1 MADQIDFKSYSDDKL
16 KKAFDY
22 YKKEYKYA
30 EKRGGRQPLI
40 DRYNDIKNEMVNRGF
55 IKGNID
61 TKIENVKKS
70 ENDIE
75 KNNESLSNNSQEKKP
90 FVDNTVFGTARKID
104 EISELGKNLDT
115 KVNFNSGN
123 VKASENIR
131 NGYESGLSDDELRR
145 NRRQLINF
153 ITRGEK
159 AGKVDPQLYK
169 QLDKLNR

>member
-61 TKIENVKKS
+61 TKIENVEKS

-75 KNNESLSNNSQEKKP
+75 KNNESLSNESHLLIIQFLAWLEKLMK
-90 FVDNTVFGTARKID
+90 
-104 EISELGKNLDT
+104 L
-115 KVNFNSGN
+115 
-123 VKASENIR
+123 R
-131 NGYESGLSDDELRR
+131 NWEGI
-145 NRRQLINF
+145 LIP
-153 ITRGEK
+153 R
-159 AGKVDPQLYK
+159 
-169 QLDKLNR
+169 

>member
-30 EKRGGRQPLI
+30 EKRGGRQSLI

-75 KNNESLSNNSQEKKP
+75 KNNESLSYWY
-90 FVDNTVFGTARKID
+90 V
-104 EISELGKNLDT
+104 
-115 KVNFNSGN
+115 
-123 VKASENIR
+123 
-131 NGYESGLSDDELRR
+131 
-145 NRRQLINF
+145 
-153 ITRGEK
+153 
-159 AGKVDPQLYK
+159 
-169 QLDKLNR
+169 

>member
-61 TKIENVKKS
+61 TKIENVEKS

-75 KNNESLSNNSQEKKP
+75 KIMKVYLMILKRKSHLLIIQFLAWLEKLMK
-90 FVDNTVFGTARKID
+90 
-104 EISELGKNLDT
+104 L
-115 KVNFNSGN
+115 
-123 VKASENIR
+123 R
-131 NGYESGLSDDELRR
+131 NWEGI
-145 NRRQLINF
+145 LIP
-153 ITRGEK
+153 R
-159 AGKVDPQLYK
+159 
-169 QLDKLNR
+169 

>member
-40 DRYNDIKNEMVNRGF
+40 DRYNDIKNEMINRGF

-75 KNNESLSNNSQEKKP
+75 KNNESLSNNSQEKSHLLIIQ
-90 FVDNTVFGTARKID
+90 FLARLEKLMKLVNLVKI
-104 EISELGKNLDT
+104 
-115 KVNFNSGN
+115 
-123 VKASENIR
+123 
-131 NGYESGLSDDELRR
+131 
-145 NRRQLINF
+145 LIQ
-153 ITRGEK
+153 R
-159 AGKVDPQLYK
+159 
-169 QLDKLNR
+169 